1 MQIGLFFSRIGGLI
15 EQAVDLE
22 QLIRDYSASFFVSVC
37 DDFFNSRDLQK
48 MLDTIRSNRFEA
60 VLLIGDS
67 PLKYQAM
74 RSADLILNEIEAL
87 GVNPN
92 KIGFV
97 NLKEQLAMVH
107 KGQKQNATSKA
118 RLLIDTEIE
127 RVKTA
132 ENLKVVMVA
141 PRKAVA
147 IIGAT
152 VAGFLAA
159 QQLLQKGFTVNIIEP
174 RSQFLTGMTIDD
186 DRLKPVLAFMENHP
200 KYRLYPGAGI
210 NDVYGYAG
218 DYSLELSVQG
228 SPVSLAVGAIIVA
241 SPEDLELTREIRPLL
256 HIEID
261 EEDYFKPRNEDT
273 LKAYTSEEGIFLVQ
287 NTLSDLGRTVAA
299 ADSAVLAVAELL
311 DCPEIKHKIAVSG
324 INTSLCGG
332 CGTCV
337 KTCLFHACKV
347 DPVEKI
353 AVIDPK
359 RCKGCGNCVTAC
371 PTGARDLLTYPQKY
385 LFKAIDILA
394 GYDSDEEKVLLF
406 LCEGCGYQ
414 AMDAAAAAGLEY
426 PVGVLPLK
434 VRCGG
439 TIDTQLILQAFK
451 KGFDA
456 VVICKCRDGHC
467 LNIVGNVDLD
477 RRANLFREI
486 LRSRGIDTERLRIVD
501 ALQAEENKCVHE
513 IAELYQE
520 LKKMGGDV
528 GE

>member
-1 MQIGLFFSRIGGLI
+1 MQIGLFFTRAGGLI
-15 EQAVDLE
+15 ERAVDLE
-22 QLIRDYSASFFVSVC
+22 QLTREYSADFSVSVHE
-37 DDFFNSRDLQK
+37 DLFNSRDLQN
-48 MLDTIRSNRFEA
+48 MLDKIRANRFEA
-60 VLLIGDS
+60 VILIGDS
-67 PLKYQAM
+67 PLKYKTI
-74 RSADLILNEIEAL
+74 RSADLILSEIEAL

-107 KGQKQNATSKA
+107 RDQKQNATRKA
-118 RLLIDTEIE
+118 KLLIDTEIE

-132 ENLKVVMVA
+132 ENLKVETVA

-152 VAGFLAA
+152 VAGYLAA
-159 QQLLQKGFTVNIIEP
+159 QQLLQKGFTVSMIEP
-174 RSQFLTGMTIDD
+174 RFQSLTGLPKDEE
-186 DRLKPVLAFMENHP
+186 RLKPVFAFVENHP
-200 KYRLYPGAGI
+200 KYRFYPGAGI
-210 NDVYGYAG
+210 NDIYGYAG
-218 DYSLELSVQG
+218 DYSLELKVQG
-228 SPVSLAVGAIIVA
+228 APVPLAVGAIIVA
-241 SPEDLELTREIRPLL
+241 SPEDLELTQEIRPLL

-261 EEDYFKPRNEDT
+261 EQDYFKPRNEDT
-273 LKAYTSEEGIFLVQ
+273 LKAYTSEEGIFLVSGA
-287 NTLSDLGRTVAA
+287 LSDLGYTVAA

-324 INTSLCGG
+324 INASLCGG

-347 DPVEKI
+347 DPLKKI

-385 LFKAIDILA
+385 LFEAINILS
-394 GYDSDEEKVLLF
+394 GYDSEAEKVLLF

-439 TIDTQLILQAFK
+439 TIDTQLILHAFK
-451 KGFDA
+451 KDFDA

-467 LNIVGNVDLD
+467 LNIVGNIDLD

-486 LRSRGIDTERLRIVD
+486 LRSRGVDTERLRIVD
-501 ALQAEENKCVHE
+501 AISAEENKCVHE

-520 LKKMGGDV
+520 LKNMGGDV